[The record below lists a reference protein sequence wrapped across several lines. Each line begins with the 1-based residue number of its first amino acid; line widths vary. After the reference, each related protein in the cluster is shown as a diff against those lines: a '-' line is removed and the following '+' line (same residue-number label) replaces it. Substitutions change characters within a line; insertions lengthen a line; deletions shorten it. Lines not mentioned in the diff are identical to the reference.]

1 VFVRLHWL
9 TENRASVG
17 QRPLMNL
24 EAEWASDRLSHMHV
38 CLTSARTIHHVWCIL
53 FTKRPCSQLV
63 SHAAYLI
70 FALIS
75 FMCPSILASISACR
89 LSISVS
95 RLSICFSVCFCSV
108 RTSASCV
115 RISRKAAMTSGTLE
129 S

>member
-1 VFVRLHWL
+1 
-9 TENRASVG
+9 
-17 QRPLMNL
+17 MNL

-75 FMCPSILASISACR
+75 LMCPSILASISVSLHLHHGLTGFCR
-89 LSISVS
+89 STHICTHSVAYPSLPLSC
-95 RLSICFSVCFCSV
+95 LPTF
-108 RTSASCV
+108 
-115 RISRKAAMTSGTLE
+115 
-129 S
+129 